1 MFDPALALAEEGEC
15 DASPEGGEV
24 GESFASQ
31 VDRST
36 PCRIGFLDDDD
47 GNDPLSPTMA
57 TLSSLSPTSINSS

>member
-1 MFDPALALAEEGEC
+1 MFDPAIALAEEGER
-15 DASPEGGEV
+15 DASTEGGEV

-47 GNDPLSPTMA
+47 GKNPLSPTTA
-57 TLSSLSPTSINSS
+57 TTL